1 MTTDTLQS
9 DRLFHTVLIVST
21 VAHLLFWAAFLRPAE
36 SMDDRPKPPETDIRM
51 LLEQLSPETPE
62 PEPETP
68 RDAEME
74 PIQQIPTR
82 ADLEADSG
90 AAPDAPPP
98 SPEPLPAGQ
107 SEGAATPPPSRMAS
121 NPFSSTS
128 EATWEQR
135 LKEAEAEMEARL
147 SRLTP
152 IQKLRFGVWTAKVHD
167 AIQSQYFVPSAAR
180 YHKMKGKILVRVTVK
195 QDGSIHSMEMLERSH
210 AAELNAAAKIM
221 IKRAGPLPSLEG
233 ILDFEIF
240 AIIVPI
246 IFDPALSGR

>member
-1 MTTDTLQS
+1 MATDTLQS

-21 VAHLLFWAAFLRPAE
+21 VVHLLFWATFLRPAE
-36 SMDDRPKPPETDIRM
+36 SMDEKPAGSESDIRM
-51 LLEQLSPETPE
+51 LLEQMTPE
-62 PEPETP
+62 QTESEPETLP
-68 RDAEME
+68 ESNME

-98 SPEPLPAGQ
+98 SPDPVPAGIP
-107 SEGAATPPPSRMAS
+107 EGRIERPAPEMAS

-128 EATWEQR
+128 EATWKQR

-167 AIQSQYFVPSAAR
+167 AIQSQYFVPSSAR
-180 YHKMKGKILVRVTVK
+180 YHKMKGKILVRVTVR
-195 QDGSIHSMEMLERSH
+195 QDGSIQSMEMLERSH

-233 ILDFEIF
+233 ILDFPEF

-246 IFDPALSGR
+246 IFDPALSTR